1 MSTRKKSMLPVLTS
15 LLAMILIVTASI
27 SCKPEPEEKG
37 KKVKAKE
44 QKSEKSKEG
53 GEATNQSEKS
63 KKRMVNLYFTDKNSE
78 YLFPERRQVF
88 DSTNTTE
95 NVLEELI
102 KGPKTEGYMATI
114 PNNTKIKGV
123 SLSDDV
129 IVIDFSRELVDD
141 HPGGSAFELMTVYS
155 IVNTVTEVAGVKK
168 VKFLIEG
175 QEIETLA
182 GNFDLTQLVERDESK
197 IKK

>member
-1 MSTRKKSMLPVLTS
+1 
-15 LLAMILIVTASI
+15 MILIVTASI

-37 KKVKAKE
+37 KTVKSKE
-44 QKSEKSKEG
+44 QKSAKSKEG
-53 GEATNQSEKS
+53 GEATDQSEKP
-63 KKRMVNLYFTDKNSE
+63 KKRMVNIYFSDQNSE
-78 YLFPERRQVF
+78 YLVPEQREVF

-95 NVLEELI
+95 STLEELI
-102 KGPKTEGYMATI
+102 KGPKKEGHLETI
-114 PNNTKIKGV
+114 PNGTKIKGV
-123 SLSDDV
+123 NLSGDV
-129 IVIDFSRELVDD
+129 VVIDFSRELVDN
-141 HPGGSAFELMTVYS
+141 HSGGSASELMTVYS

-182 GNFDLTQLVERDESK
+182 GNFDLTQPVERDETK